1 MRRARRR
8 TGDLLTYLVFA
19 FCLVFFGLPLLWLI
33 SLSVRT
39 PAEVFTASRNIV
51 PARSSIHK

>member
-39 PAEVFTASRNIV
+39 TGSLRD
-51 PARSSIHK
+51 RGTW